1 MNSFYKNK
9 SITDYFKLII
19 LLIMFLFGL
28 VFKASTRDFI
38 LLVVLVLIE
47 FAFKIGFKYIN
58 SISYTI
64 SNKFYKNLLKM
75 LNIINLEF
83 DFLFVYLFFDSI
95 FEFNIKF
102 FVGIIFCILLVSIFI
117 FSFFISLNL
126 KYEVLIFRMPNE
138 SDRESILEIYLEGA
152 EALKNDGVD
161 QWQGQYVPSFKDIDE
176 HLGIDLYVLEYHR
189 KIVSTVCL
197 VEGIDEDYESING
210 KWNTS
215 IPYISIHKVATS
227 NKYKKQSFA
236 KKMMSYI
243 ENLAKRK
250 RMDLRIDTHKDNKK
264 MRNFI
269 ISCGYKYTGEVVLQ
283 GELER
288 LAYDKKVVYV

>member
-9 SITDYFKLII
+9 SITDNFKLII

-28 VFKASTRDFI
+28 VFKASTRDFV

-64 SNKFYKNLLKM
+64 SNNFYKNILKM
-75 LNIINLEF
+75 LNIINFEF

-95 FEFNIKF
+95 IKFNIKYL
-102 FVGIIFCILLVSIFI
+102 VGIIFSILVMSIIF
-117 FSFFISLNL
+117 FSFFVSLNL
-126 KYEVLIFRMPNE
+126 KYEVLTFRMANE
-138 SDRESILEIYLEGA
+138 LDRESILNIYLEGA
-152 EALKNDGVD
+152 NALKEDGVD
-161 QWQGQYVPSFKDIDE
+161 QWQGQYVPSFKDVDE
-176 HLGIDLYVLEYHR
+176 HLGVDLYVLEYHKR
-189 KIVSTVCL
+189 IVSTACL
-197 VEGIDEDYESING
+197 VEGIDEDYENING
-210 KWNTS
+210 KWNPS

-227 NKYKKQSFA
+227 NEYKKQSFGR
-236 KKMMSYI
+236 KMMSYI
-243 ENLAKRK
+243 ENFAKRK

-288 LAYDKKVVYV
+288 LGYDKKVL

>member
-9 SITDYFKLII
+9 SITDYFKFIF

-28 VFKASTRDFI
+28 VFKASTGDYI

-64 SNKFYKNLLKM
+64 SNKFYKSIVKM
-75 LNIINLEF
+75 LDVINFEF
-83 DFLFVYLFFDSI
+83 DFLFIYLFFDSI
-95 FEFNIKF
+95 IKFNIKYL
-102 FVGIIFCILLVSIFI
+102 VGIIFSILVMSIIF
-117 FSFFISLNL
+117 FSFFVSLNL
-126 KYEVLIFRMPNE
+126 KYEVLTFRMANE
-138 SDRESILEIYLEGA
+138 LDRESILNIYLEGA
-152 EALKNDGVD
+152 NALKEDGVD
-161 QWQGQYVPSFKDIDE
+161 QWQGQYVPSFKDVDE
-176 HLGIDLYVLEYHR
+176 HLGVDLYVLEYHKR
-189 KIVSTVCL
+189 IVSTACL
-197 VEGIDEDYESING
+197 VEGIDEDYENING

-215 IPYISIHKVATS
+215 LPYISIHKVATS
-227 NKYKKQSFA
+227 NEHKKQSFGR
-236 KKMMSYI
+236 KMMSYI
-243 ENLAKRK
+243 ENFAKRK

-269 ISCGYKYTGEVVLQ
+269 ISCGYKYTGEVILQ

-288 LAYDKKVVYV
+288 LGYDKKVV

>member
-9 SITDYFKLII
+9 SITDYVKLI
-19 LLIMFLFGL
+19 LLVIMFLFGF
-28 VFKASTRDFI
+28 VFKASTRDYI
-38 LLVVLVLIE
+38 LLIVLVLVE
-47 FAFKIGFKYIN
+47 FAFKIGFNYIN

-64 SNKFYKNLLKM
+64 SNKFHKNILKM

-83 DFLFVYLFFDSI
+83 DFLYGYMFFDSI

-126 KYEVLIFRMPNE
+126 KYEVLKFRMANE

-152 EALKNDGVD
+152 ESLKNDGVD

-176 HLGIDLYVLEYHR
+176 HLGIDLYVLEYHKR
-189 KIVSTVCL
+189 VVSTACL
-197 VEGIDEDYESING
+197 VEGIDEDYENIDG

-227 NKYKKQSFA
+227 NEYKKQSFGR
-236 KKMMSYI
+236 KMMSYI

-269 ISCGYKYTGEVVLQ
+269 VSCGYKYAGEVILQ

-288 LAYDKKVVYV
+288 LAYDKKIL

>member
-9 SITDYFKLII
+9 NITDYVKLI
-19 LLIMFLFGL
+19 LLGIMFLLSF
-28 VFKASTRDFI
+28 VFKASTGDYI
-38 LLVVLVLIE
+38 LLIVLILIE

-64 SNKFYKNLLKM
+64 SNKFYKKILKM
-75 LNIINLEF
+75 LNIINFEF

-95 FEFNIKF
+95 IKFNIKYL
-102 FVGIIFCILLVSIFI
+102 VGIIFSILVMSIIF
-117 FSFFISLNL
+117 FSFFVSLNL
-126 KYEVLIFRMPNE
+126 KYEVLTFRMANE
-138 SDRESILEIYLEGA
+138 LDRESILNIYLEGA
-152 EALKNDGVD
+152 NALKEDGVD
-161 QWQGQYVPSFKDIDE
+161 QWQGQYVPSFKDVDE

-189 KIVSTVCL
+189 KIVSTACL
-197 VEGIDEDYESING
+197 IEGIDEDYENIKG

-215 IPYISIHKVATS
+215 IPYISIHKIATS

-288 LAYDKKVVYV
+288 LAYDKVIVK

>member
-9 SITDYFKLII
+9 SITDNFKLII

-28 VFKASTRDFI
+28 VFKASTRDFV

-47 FAFKIGFKYIN
+47 FAFKIGFNYIN

-64 SNKFYKNLLKM
+64 SNKFHKNILKM

-83 DFLFVYLFFDSI
+83 DFLYGYMFFDSI

-102 FVGIIFCILLVSIFI
+102 FIGIIFCILVISILV

-126 KYEVLIFRMPNE
+126 KYEVLIFRMANE
-138 SDRESILEIYLEGA
+138 SDRESILEIYLEGSNS
-152 EALKNDGVD
+152 LKNDGVD

-176 HLGIDLYVLEYHR
+176 HLGIDLYVLEYHKR
-189 KIVSTVCL
+189 VVSTACL
-197 VEGIDEDYESING
+197 VEGIDEDYENIDG

-227 NKYKKQSFA
+227 NEYKKQSFA
-236 KKMMSYI
+236 KKMMYYV
-243 ENLAKRK
+243 ENFAKRK

-269 ISCGYKYTGEVVLQ
+269 LSCGYKYTGEVVLQ

-288 LAYDKKVVYV
+288 LGYDKKVI

>member
-9 SITDYFKLII
+9 NITDYVKLI
-19 LLIMFLFGL
+19 LLGIMFLLSF
-28 VFKASTRDFI
+28 VFKASTGDYI
-38 LLVVLVLIE
+38 LLIVLILIE

-64 SNKFYKNLLKM
+64 SNKFYKNILNM
-75 LNIINLEF
+75 LNIINFEF
-83 DFLFVYLFFDSI
+83 EFLFIYIFFDSI
-95 FEFNIKF
+95 FEFNIKYL
-102 FVGIIFCILLVSIFI
+102 VGIIFGILVISII
-117 FSFFISLNL
+117 FFSLFVSLNL
-126 KYEVLIFRMPNE
+126 KYEVLTFRMANE

-152 EALKNDGVD
+152 EALKTDGVD

-197 VEGIDEDYESING
+197 VEGIDEDYENIKG

-269 ISCGYKYTGEVVLQ
+269 MSCGYKYAGEVILQ

-288 LAYDKKVVYV
+288 LAYDKKVL

>member
-1 MNSFYKNK
+1 MNLFCNNKNL
-9 SITDYFKLII
+9 SDYVKLII
-19 LLIMFLFGL
+19 LVIMFLFGL
-28 VFKASTRDFI
+28 SFKAPTGDYI
-38 LLVVLVLIE
+38 LLIVLMLIE
-47 FAFKIGFKYIN
+47 FAFKIGVKYIN

-64 SNKFYKNLLKM
+64 SIKFYKNILKM
-75 LNIINLEF
+75 LNIINFEF
-83 DFLFVYLFFDSI
+83 NFLFVYLFFDSI
-95 FEFNIKF
+95 FKFNIKYLT
-102 FVGIIFCILLVSIFI
+102 GIIFGVLAISIIL

-126 KYEVLIFRMPNE
+126 KYEVLIFRMANE

-152 EALKNDGVD
+152 ESLKADGVD
-161 QWQGQYVPSFKDIDE
+161 QWQGKYVPSFKDVDE
-176 HLGIDLYVLEYHR
+176 HLGVDLYVLEYHKR
-189 KIVSTVCL
+189 IVSTACL
-197 VEGIDEDYESING
+197 VEGIDEDYENING

-215 IPYISIHKVATS
+215 LPYISIHKVATS
-227 NKYKKQSFA
+227 NEYKKQSFGR
-236 KKMMSYI
+236 KMMRYI

-288 LAYDKKVVYV
+288 LAYDKVIVK

>member
-9 SITDYFKLII
+9 SITDYFKFIF

-28 VFKASTRDFI
+28 VFKASTGDYI

-64 SNKFYKNLLKM
+64 SNKFYKKILKM
-75 LNIINLEF
+75 LNIINFEF

-95 FEFNIKF
+95 IKFNIKYL
-102 FVGIIFCILLVSIFI
+102 VGIIFSILVMSIIF
-117 FSFFISLNL
+117 FSFFVSLNL
-126 KYEVLIFRMPNE
+126 KYEVLTFRMANE
-138 SDRESILEIYLEGA
+138 LDRESILNVYLEGA
-152 EALKNDGVD
+152 NALKEDGVD
-161 QWQGQYVPSFKDIDE
+161 QWQGQYVPSFKDVDE
-176 HLGIDLYVLEYHR
+176 HLGVDLYVLEYHKR
-189 KIVSTVCL
+189 IVSTACL
-197 VEGIDEDYESING
+197 VEGIDEDYENING

-215 IPYISIHKVATS
+215 LPYISIHKVATS
-227 NKYKKQSFA
+227 NEYKKQSFGR
-236 KKMMSYI
+236 KMMSYI
-243 ENLAKRK
+243 ENFAKRK

-269 ISCGYKYTGEVVLQ
+269 ISCGYKYTGEVILQ

-288 LAYDKKVVYV
+288 LGYDKKVV

>member
-1 MNSFYKNK
+1 MNPFYKNK
-9 SITDYFKLII
+9 SITDNFKLII

-28 VFKASTRDFI
+28 VFKASTGDFV

-58 SISYTI
+58 SINYTI
-64 SNKFYKNLLKM
+64 SNNFYKNILKM
-75 LNIINLEF
+75 LNILNFEF
-83 DFLFVYLFFDSI
+83 DFLFVYIFFDSI
-95 FEFNIKF
+95 LGLNVKYFI
-102 FVGIIFCILLVSIFI
+102 GILFAILVISIFI

-126 KYEVLIFRMPNE
+126 KYEVLIFRMANE
-138 SDRESILEIYLEGA
+138 SDRESILEIYLDGA
-152 EALKNDGVD
+152 EALKTDGVD
-161 QWQGQYVPSFKDIDE
+161 QWQGQYVPSFKDVDE
-176 HLGIDLYVLEYHR
+176 HLGVDLYVLEYHR

-197 VEGIDEDYESING
+197 VEGIDEDYENING

-215 IPYISIHKVATS
+215 LPYISIHKVATS
-227 NKYKKQSFA
+227 NEYKKQSFA

-269 ISCGYKYTGEVVLQ
+269 MSCGYKYAGEVILQ

-288 LAYDKKVVYV
+288 LAYDKKVL

>member
-1 MNSFYKNK
+1 MNPFYKNK
-9 SITDYFKLII
+9 SITDNFKLII

-28 VFKASTRDFI
+28 VFKASTGDFV

-58 SISYTI
+58 SINYTI
-64 SNKFYKNLLKM
+64 SNNFYKNILKM
-75 LNIINLEF
+75 LNILNFEF
-83 DFLFVYLFFDSI
+83 DFLFVYIFFDSI
-95 FEFNIKF
+95 LGLNVKYFI
-102 FVGIIFCILLVSIFI
+102 GILFAILVISIFI

-126 KYEVLIFRMPNE
+126 KYEVLIFRMANE
-138 SDRESILEIYLEGA
+138 SDRESILEIYLDGA
-152 EALKNDGVD
+152 EALKTDGVD
-161 QWQGQYVPSFKDIDE
+161 QGQGQYVPSFKDVDE
-176 HLGIDLYVLEYHR
+176 HLVVDLYVLEYHR

-197 VEGIDEDYESING
+197 VEGIDEDYENING

-215 IPYISIHKVATS
+215 LPYISIHKVATS
-227 NKYKKQSFA
+227 NEYKKQSFA

-269 ISCGYKYTGEVVLQ
+269 MSCGYKYAGEVILQ

-288 LAYDKKVVYV
+288 LAYDKKVL

>member
-1 MNSFYKNK
+1 MNPFYKNK
-9 SITDYFKLII
+9 SITDNFKLII

-28 VFKASTRDFI
+28 VFKASTGDFV

-58 SISYTI
+58 SINYTI
-64 SNKFYKNLLKM
+64 SNNFYKNILKM
-75 LNIINLEF
+75 LNILNFEF
-83 DFLFVYLFFDSI
+83 DFLFVYIFFDSI
-95 FEFNIKF
+95 LGLNVKYFI
-102 FVGIIFCILLVSIFI
+102 GILFAILVISIFI

-126 KYEVLIFRMPNE
+126 KYEVLIFRMANE
-138 SDRESILEIYLEGA
+138 SDRESILEIYLDGA
-152 EALKNDGVD
+152 EALKTDGVD
-161 QWQGQYVPSFKDIDE
+161 QWQGQYVPSFKDVDE
-176 HLGIDLYVLEYHR
+176 HLGVDLYVLEYHR

-197 VEGIDEDYESING
+197 VEGIDDENING

-215 IPYISIHKVATS
+215 LPYISIHKVATS
-227 NKYKKQSFA
+227 NEYKKQSFA

-269 ISCGYKYTGEVVLQ
+269 MSCGYKYAGEVILQ

-288 LAYDKKVVYV
+288 LAYDKKVL

>member
-9 SITDYFKLII
+9 SITDYVKLI
-19 LLIMFLFGL
+19 LLVIMFLFGF
-28 VFKASTRDFI
+28 VFKASTRDYI
-38 LLVVLVLIE
+38 LLIVLVLVE
-47 FAFKIGFKYIN
+47 FAFKIGFNYIN

-64 SNKFYKNLLKM
+64 SNKFYKKILKM

-83 DFLFVYLFFDSI
+83 DFLYGYMFFDSI

-126 KYEVLIFRMPNE
+126 KYEVLKFRMANE

-152 EALKNDGVD
+152 ESLKNDGVD
-161 QWQGQYVPSFKDIDE
+161 QWQGKYVPSFKDIDE
-176 HLGIDLYVLEYHR
+176 HLGIDLYVLEYHKR
-189 KIVSTVCL
+189 VVSTACL
-197 VEGIDEDYESING
+197 VEGIDEDYENIDG

-243 ENLAKRK
+243 ENFAKRK

-288 LAYDKKVVYV
+288 LAYDKNVL

>member
-9 SITDYFKLII
+9 NLSDYLKLIF
-19 LLIMFLFGL
+19 LVIMFLFGL
-28 VFKASTRDFI
+28 VFKASTGDYI

-64 SNKFYKNLLKM
+64 SNKFYKKILKM
-75 LNIINLEF
+75 LNIINFEF

-95 FEFNIKF
+95 LGLNVKYFI
-102 FVGIIFCILLVSIFI
+102 GILFAILVISIFI
-117 FSFFISLNL
+117 FSFFVSLNL
-126 KYEVLIFRMPNE
+126 KYEVLTFRMANE
-138 SDRESILEIYLEGA
+138 LDRESILNIYLEGA
-152 EALKNDGVD
+152 NALKEDGVD
-161 QWQGQYVPSFKDIDE
+161 QWQGQYVPSFKDVDE
-176 HLGIDLYVLEYHR
+176 HLGVDLYVLEYHKR
-189 KIVSTVCL
+189 IVSTACL
-197 VEGIDEDYESING
+197 VEGIDEDYENING

-215 IPYISIHKVATS
+215 LPYISIHKVATS

-269 ISCGYKYTGEVVLQ
+269 ISCGYKYTGEVILQ

-288 LAYDKKVVYV
+288 LAYDKDVL

>member
-9 SITDYFKLII
+9 SITDYVKLI
-19 LLIMFLFGL
+19 LLVIMFLFGF
-28 VFKASTRDFI
+28 VFKASTRDFV

-64 SNKFYKNLLKM
+64 SNKFYKNILKM
-75 LNIINLEF
+75 LNIINFEF

-95 FEFNIKF
+95 IKFNIKYL
-102 FVGIIFCILLVSIFI
+102 VGIIFSILVMSIIF
-117 FSFFISLNL
+117 FSFFVSLNL
-126 KYEVLIFRMPNE
+126 KYEILTFRMANE
-138 SDRESILEIYLEGA
+138 LDRESILNIYLEGA
-152 EALKNDGVD
+152 NALKEDGVD
-161 QWQGQYVPSFKDIDE
+161 QWQGKYVPSFKDIDE
-176 HLGIDLYVLEYHR
+176 HLGIDLYVLEYHKR
-189 KIVSTVCL
+189 VVSTACL
-197 VEGIDEDYESING
+197 VEGIDEDYENIDG

-243 ENLAKRK
+243 ENFAKRK

-269 ISCGYKYTGEVVLQ
+269 ISCGYKYTGEVILQ

-288 LAYDKKVVYV
+288 LGYDKKVL

>member
-9 SITDYFKLII
+9 NITDYVKLI
-19 LLIMFLFGL
+19 LLGIMFLLSF
-28 VFKASTRDFI
+28 VFKASTGDYI
-38 LLVVLVLIE
+38 LLIVLILIE

-64 SNKFYKNLLKM
+64 SNKFYKNILNM
-75 LNIINLEF
+75 LNIINFEF
-83 DFLFVYLFFDSI
+83 EFLFIYIFFDSI
-95 FEFNIKF
+95 FEFNIKYL
-102 FVGIIFCILLVSIFI
+102 VGIIFGILVISIIF

-126 KYEVLIFRMPNE
+126 KYEVLTFRMANE
-138 SDRESILEIYLEGA
+138 LDRESILEIYLEGA
-152 EALKNDGVD
+152 EALKTDGVD

-197 VEGIDEDYESING
+197 VEGIDEDYENIKG

-269 ISCGYKYTGEVVLQ
+269 ISCGYKYTGEVILQ

-288 LAYDKKVVYV
+288 LAYDKKVL

>member
-1 MNSFYKNK
+1 
-9 SITDYFKLII
+9 
-19 LLIMFLFGL
+19 MFLFGL
-28 VFKASTRDFI
+28 VFKASTRDYI

-47 FAFKIGFKYIN
+47 FAFKIGFNYIN

-64 SNKFYKNLLKM
+64 SNKFYKKILKM
-75 LNIINLEF
+75 LNIINFEF

-95 FEFNIKF
+95 IKFNIKYL
-102 FVGIIFCILLVSIFI
+102 VGIIFGILVMSII
-117 FSFFISLNL
+117 FFSLFVSLNL
-126 KYEVLIFRMPNE
+126 KYEVLTFRMANE

-152 EALKNDGVD
+152 EALKTDGVD

-189 KIVSTVCL
+189 KIVSTACL
-197 VEGIDEDYESING
+197 VEGIDEDYENIKG

-269 ISCGYKYTGEVVLQ
+269 ISCGYKYAGEVVLQ

-288 LAYDKKVVYV
+288 LAYDKVIVK

>member
-9 SITDYFKLII
+9 SITDNFKLII

-28 VFKASTRDFI
+28 VFKASTGDFV

-58 SISYTI
+58 SINYTI
-64 SNKFYKNLLKM
+64 SNNFYKNILKM
-75 LNIINLEF
+75 LNILNFEF
-83 DFLFVYLFFDSI
+83 DFLFVYIFFDSI
-95 FEFNIKF
+95 LGLNVKYFI
-102 FVGIIFCILLVSIFI
+102 GILFAILVISIFI

-126 KYEVLIFRMPNE
+126 KYEVLTFRMANE
-138 SDRESILEIYLEGA
+138 SDRESILKIYLEGA

-161 QWQGQYVPSFKDIDE
+161 QWQGQYVPSFKDVDE
-176 HLGIDLYVLEYHR
+176 HLGVDLYVLEYHR

-197 VEGIDEDYESING
+197 VEGIDEDYENING

-215 IPYISIHKVATS
+215 LPYISIHKVATS
-227 NKYKKQSFA
+227 NEYKKQSFGR
-236 KKMMSYI
+236 KMMSYI

-269 ISCGYKYTGEVVLQ
+269 ISCGYKYTGEVILQ

-288 LAYDKKVVYV
+288 LAYDKNVL

>member
-9 SITDYFKLII
+9 NITDYVKLI
-19 LLIMFLFGL
+19 LLGIMFLLSF
-28 VFKASTRDFI
+28 VFKASTGDYI
-38 LLVVLVLIE
+38 LLIVLILIE

-64 SNKFYKNLLKM
+64 SNKFYKNILNM
-75 LNIINLEF
+75 LNIINFEF
-83 DFLFVYLFFDSI
+83 EFLFIYIFFDSI
-95 FEFNIKF
+95 FKFNIKYLT
-102 FVGIIFCILLVSIFI
+102 GIIFGVLAVSIIF
-117 FSFFISLNL
+117 FSFFVSLNL
-126 KYEVLIFRMPNE
+126 KYEVLTFRMANE
-138 SDRESILEIYLEGA
+138 SDRESILNIYLEGA
-152 EALKNDGVD
+152 NALKEDGID
-161 QWQGQYVPSFKDIDE
+161 QWQGQYVPSFKDVDE
-176 HLGIDLYVLEYHR
+176 HLGVDLYVLEYHKR
-189 KIVSTVCL
+189 IVSTACL
-197 VEGIDEDYESING
+197 VEGIDEDYENIKG

-236 KKMMSYI
+236 KKMMRYI

-250 RMDLRIDTHKDNKK
+250 KVNLRIDTHKDNKK

-269 ISCGYKYTGEVVLQ
+269 MSCGYKYAGEVILQ

-288 LAYDKKVVYV
+288 LAYDKKVL

>member
-9 SITDYFKLII
+9 SITDYVKLTI
-19 LLIMFLFGL
+19 LVIMFLLGF
-28 VFKASTRDFI
+28 VFKASTGNYI
-38 LLVVLVLIE
+38 LLIVLMLIE

-64 SNKFYKNLLKM
+64 SNKFYKNILKI
-75 LNIINLEF
+75 LNILNFEF
-83 DFLFVYLFFDSI
+83 ESLFIYIFFDSI
-95 FEFNIKF
+95 FEFNIKYL
-102 FVGIIFCILLVSIFI
+102 VGIIFGILVMSII
-117 FSFFISLNL
+117 FFSLFVSLNL
-126 KYEVLIFRMPNE
+126 KYEVLIFRMANE
-138 SDRESILEIYLEGA
+138 SDRESILEIYLEGSNS
-152 EALKNDGVD
+152 LKNDGVD

-197 VEGIDEDYESING
+197 VEGIDEDYENIKG

-215 IPYISIHKVATS
+215 LPYISIHKVATS
-227 NKYKKQSFA
+227 NEYKKQSFGR
-236 KKMMSYI
+236 KMMSYI
-243 ENLAKRK
+243 ENFAKRK

-269 ISCGYKYTGEVVLQ
+269 ISCGYKYTGEVILQ

-288 LAYDKKVVYV
+288 LAYDKVIVK

>member
-1 MNSFYKNK
+1 MNSFCKNK
-9 SITDYFKLII
+9 NLSDYLKLIF
-19 LLIMFLFGL
+19 LVIMFIFGL
-28 VFKASTRDFI
+28 SFKASTGDYI
-38 LLVVLVLIE
+38 LLIVLVLVE
-47 FAFKIGFKYIN
+47 FAFKIGFNYIN

-64 SNKFYKNLLKM
+64 SNKFHKNILKM

-83 DFLFVYLFFDSI
+83 DFLYGYMFFDSI

-102 FVGIIFCILLVSIFI
+102 FIGIIFCILVISILV

-126 KYEVLIFRMPNE
+126 KYEVLIFRMANE
-138 SDRESILEIYLEGA
+138 LDRESILEIYLEGA
-152 EALKNDGVD
+152 EALKTDGVD

-197 VEGIDEDYESING
+197 VEGIDEDYENIKG

-269 ISCGYKYTGEVVLQ
+269 MSCGYKYAGEVILQ

-288 LAYDKKVVYV
+288 LAYDKKVL

>member
-9 SITDYFKLII
+9 SITDYVKLI
-19 LLIMFLFGL
+19 LLVIMFSLGF
-28 VFKASTRDFI
+28 VFKASTRDFV
-38 LLVVLVLIE
+38 LLIVLLLIE
-47 FAFKIGFKYIN
+47 YAFKIGFKYIN

-64 SNKFYKNLLKM
+64 SNKFYKNILKM
-75 LNIINLEF
+75 LNIINFEF
-83 DFLFVYLFFDSI
+83 ESLFIYIFFDSI
-95 FEFNIKF
+95 FEFNIKYL
-102 FVGIIFCILLVSIFI
+102 VGIIFSILVMSIIF
-117 FSFFISLNL
+117 FSFFVSLNL
-126 KYEVLIFRMPNE
+126 KYEVLTFRMANE
-138 SDRESILEIYLEGA
+138 SDRESILNIYLEGA
-152 EALKNDGVD
+152 NALKEDGVD

-197 VEGIDEDYESING
+197 VEGIDEDYENIKG

-215 IPYISIHKVATS
+215 LPYISIHKVATS
-227 NKYKKQSFA
+227 NEYKKQSFGR
-236 KKMMSYI
+236 KMMSYI
-243 ENLAKRK
+243 ENFAKRK

-269 ISCGYKYTGEVVLQ
+269 ISCGYKYTGEVILQ

-288 LAYDKKVVYV
+288 LAYDKVIVK

>member
-9 SITDYFKLII
+9 SITDNFKLII

-28 VFKASTRDFI
+28 VFKASTGDFV

-64 SNKFYKNLLKM
+64 SNKFYKKILKM
-75 LNIINLEF
+75 LNIINFEF

-95 FEFNIKF
+95 IKFNIKYL
-102 FVGIIFCILLVSIFI
+102 VGIIFSILVMSIIF
-117 FSFFISLNL
+117 FSFFVSLNL
-126 KYEVLIFRMPNE
+126 KYEVLTFRMANE
-138 SDRESILEIYLEGA
+138 LDRESILNIYLEGA
-152 EALKNDGVD
+152 NALKEDGVD
-161 QWQGQYVPSFKDIDE
+161 QWQGKYVPSFKDIDE
-176 HLGIDLYVLEYHR
+176 HLGIDLYVLEYH
-189 KIVSTVCL
+189 KKVVSTACL
-197 VEGIDEDYESING
+197 VEGIDEDYENING

-215 IPYISIHKVATS
+215 LPYISIHKVATS
-227 NKYKKQSFA
+227 NEYKKQSFGR
-236 KKMMSYI
+236 KMMSYI
-243 ENLAKRK
+243 ENFAKRK

-269 ISCGYKYTGEVVLQ
+269 ISCGYKYTGEVILQ

-288 LAYDKKVVYV
+288 LGYDKKVV

>member
-1 MNSFYKNK
+1 MNSFCKNK
-9 SITDYFKLII
+9 NLSDYLKLIF
-19 LLIMFLFGL
+19 LVIMFIFGL
-28 VFKASTRDFI
+28 IFKASTGDYI
-38 LLVVLVLIE
+38 LLFVLLLIE
-47 FAFKIGFKYIN
+47 YAFKIGLNYIN
-58 SISYTI
+58 SINYTI
-64 SNKFYKNLLKM
+64 SNKFYKNILKM

-83 DFLFVYLFFDSI
+83 ESLFIYIFFDSI
-95 FEFNIKF
+95 FEFNIKYL
-102 FVGIIFCILLVSIFI
+102 VGIIFGILVMSIIF
-117 FSFFISLNL
+117 FSFFVSLNL
-126 KYEVLIFRMPNE
+126 KYEVLTFRMANE

-152 EALKNDGVD
+152 ESLKNDGVD

-197 VEGIDEDYESING
+197 VEGIDEDYENIKG

-269 ISCGYKYTGEVVLQ
+269 ISCGYKYTGGVVLQ

-288 LAYDKKVVYV
+288 LAYDKVIVK

>member
-9 SITDYFKLII
+9 SITDYFKFIF

-28 VFKASTRDFI
+28 VFKASTRDFV

-64 SNKFYKNLLKM
+64 SNKFYKNILNM
-75 LNIINLEF
+75 LNIINFEF

-95 FEFNIKF
+95 FKFNIKYL
-102 FVGIIFCILLVSIFI
+102 VGIIFGVLVMSIIF
-117 FSFFISLNL
+117 FSFFVSLNL
-126 KYEVLIFRMPNE
+126 KYEVLIFRMANE

-176 HLGIDLYVLEYHR
+176 HLGVDLYVLEYHKR
-189 KIVSTVCL
+189 IVSTACL
-197 VEGIDEDYESING
+197 VEGIDEDYENING

-227 NKYKKQSFA
+227 NKYKKQSFGR
-236 KKMMSYI
+236 KMMYYV
-243 ENLAKRK
+243 ENFAKRK

-269 ISCGYKYTGEVVLQ
+269 VSCGYKYTGEVILQ

-288 LAYDKKVVYV
+288 LAYDKKVV

>member
-9 SITDYFKLII
+9 NITDYVKLTI
-19 LLIMFLFGL
+19 LVIMFLLGF
-28 VFKASTRDFI
+28 VFKASTGNYI
-38 LLVVLVLIE
+38 LLIVLMLIE
-47 FAFKIGFKYIN
+47 FAFKIGVKYIN

-64 SNKFYKNLLKM
+64 SNKFYKNILKM

-83 DFLFVYLFFDSI
+83 DFLYGYMFFDSI

-102 FVGIIFCILLVSIFI
+102 FVGIIFCILVISIIF

-126 KYEVLIFRMPNE
+126 KYEVLKFRMANE
-138 SDRESILEIYLEGA
+138 SDRESILEIYLDGA
-152 EALKNDGVD
+152 EALKADGVN
-161 QWQGQYVPSFKDIDE
+161 QWQGQYIPSFKDIDK

-189 KIVSTVCL
+189 RVVSTACL

-227 NKYKKQSFA
+227 NKYKKQSFGR
-236 KKMMSYI
+236 KMMRYV
-243 ENLAKRK
+243 ENFAKRK

-269 ISCGYKYTGEVVLQ
+269 ISCGYKYTGEVILQ

-288 LAYDKKVVYV
+288 LAYDKKVL

>member
-19 LLIMFLFGL
+19 LVIMFLLSF
-28 VFKASTRDFI
+28 VFKASTGDYI
-38 LLVVLVLIE
+38 LLIVLMLIE
-47 FAFKIGFKYIN
+47 FAFKVGFKYIN

-64 SNKFYKNLLKM
+64 SNKFYKNILKM
-75 LNIINLEF
+75 LNIINFEF

-95 FEFNIKF
+95 FEFNIKYL
-102 FVGIIFCILLVSIFI
+102 VGMIFGILVMSIIF
-117 FSFFISLNL
+117 FSLFVSLNL
-126 KYEVLIFRMPNE
+126 KYEVLTFRMANE

-152 EALKNDGVD
+152 EALKTDGVD

-189 KIVSTVCL
+189 KNVSTVCL
-197 VEGIDEDYESING
+197 VEGIDEDYENIKG

-243 ENLAKRK
+243 ENFAKRK

-288 LAYDKKVVYV
+288 LAYDKVIVK

>member
-9 SITDYFKLII
+9 SITDYVKLI
-19 LLIMFLFGL
+19 LLVIMFLFGF
-28 VFKASTRDFI
+28 VFKASTRDFV

-64 SNKFYKNLLKM
+64 SNKFYKNILKM
-75 LNIINLEF
+75 LNIINFEF

-95 FEFNIKF
+95 IKFNIKYL
-102 FVGIIFCILLVSIFI
+102 VGIIFSILVMSIIF
-117 FSFFISLNL
+117 FSFFVSLNL
-126 KYEVLIFRMPNE
+126 KYEILTFRMANE
-138 SDRESILEIYLEGA
+138 LDRESILNIYLEGA
-152 EALKNDGVD
+152 NALKEDGVD
-161 QWQGQYVPSFKDIDE
+161 QWQGHYVPSFKDVDE
-176 HLGIDLYVLEYHR
+176 HLGVDLYVLEYHKR
-189 KIVSTVCL
+189 IVSTACL
-197 VEGIDEDYESING
+197 VEGIDEDYENING

-227 NKYKKQSFA
+227 NKYKKQSFGR
-236 KKMMSYI
+236 KMMYYV
-243 ENLAKRK
+243 ENFAKRK

-269 ISCGYKYTGEVVLQ
+269 VSCGYKYTGEVILQ

-288 LAYDKKVVYV
+288 LAYDKKVV